1 MQSGQ
6 HPLCSDRFSALSTS
20 SRALLR
26 LGLSNCGRGAAGV
39 GRAVFRAIAPGSIIS
54 NPTRR
59 PVLPSRAQRSHTH
72 SRDSGSCR
80 FGDSL
85 QCSGIGQHRL
95 TADRHSSQDLRLQQR
110 LRRGACTSRV
120 RVPRRNSGLMRRAV
134 QLRPL
139 RQPRSVVSSTSSSSP
154 LSAIDPRPI
163 PAADGRS
170 ALRDC
175 ASNKGFNLTF
185 HGTLRIDSIVCSGE
199 LSCSDSAAPAKK
211 GLPKRSPFPVSPNRS
226 DGVA

>member
-1 MQSGQ
+1 MQRGST
-6 HPLCSDRFSALSTS
+6 RSAAIGSVH
-20 SRALLR
+20 RHR
-26 LGLSNCGRGAAGV
+26 NPVRCYVWGLSNCGRGAAGV
-39 GRAVFRAIAPGSIIS
+39 GRAVFCAVASGSIIS

-72 SRDSGSCR
+72 SRESGSCR

-95 TADRHSSQDLRLQQR
+95 TADRRSSQGLRLQQR

-154 LSAIDPRPI
+154 SLRLTLDQSLPPTVVPPAPFAIARVTKVSISRSTERCGSI
-163 PAADGRS
+163 PSYVQG
-170 ALRDC
+170 
-175 ASNKGFNLTF
+175 N
-185 HGTLRIDSIVCSGE
+185 
-199 LSCSDSAAPAKK
+199 
-211 GLPKRSPFPVSPNRS
+211 
-226 DGVA
+226 